1 MERNKI
7 VELFDYELN
16 SIKNNNI
23 REYTIKVL
31 ENVNDKFFSEPASS
45 TGKYHPNYAL
55 GNGGLVRH
63 TKAAI
68 RIFNSLYSLD
78 CIDMDT
84 GDYCRAALILHDTCK
99 SGVNWESKYT
109 LHEHPILVKNLLDKT
124 FNDDRTEE
132 EVEFICTI
140 NRLVSSHMGQWNR
153 SKYSDVVLPLPTN
166 RDEIIVHIC
175 DYLASRKF
183 LEVNFDILP

>member
-1 MERNKI
+1 MERDKI

-16 SIKNNNI
+16 SIKNDNI

-55 GNGGLVRH
+55 GDGGLVRH
-63 TKAAI
+63 TKAAV
-68 RIFNSLYSLD
+68 RIFNSLYNLD

-109 LHEHPILVKNLLDKT
+109 LFEHPILVKELLLKT
-124 FNDDRTEE
+124 FGENLTQEENEYVE
-132 EVEFICTI
+132 EV
-140 NRLVSSHMGQWNR
+140 NRLVSSHMGQWNK
-153 SKYSDVVLPLPTN
+153 SKYSPIVLPVPRFN
-166 RDEIIVHIC
+166 DEIWVHIC

>member
-1 MERNKI
+1 MKCDVFKTEINYIKSVEHRKI
-7 VELFDYELN
+7 IENLLNNLPDYFYE
-16 SIKNNNI
+16 I
-23 REYTIKVL
+23 
-31 ENVNDKFFSEPASS
+31 PASS

-55 GNGGLVRH
+55 GDGGLVRH
-63 TKAAI
+63 TKAAV
-68 RIFNSLYSLD
+68 RIFNSLYNLD

-109 LHEHPILVKNLLDKT
+109 LFEHPILVKELLLKT
-124 FNDDRTEE
+124 FGENLTQEENEYVE
-132 EVEFICTI
+132 EV
-140 NRLVSSHMGQWNR
+140 NRLVSSHMGQWNK
-153 SKYSDVVLPLPTN
+153 SKYSPIVLPVPRFN
-166 RDEIIVHIC
+166 DEIWVHIC